1 MDLVAIFL
9 SPPEGRHSGDYVWKV
24 GEADKFAF
32 DRCEPLLL
40 RDFLGVAMSVHF
52 RVLSY
57 FTSSGFWNSFMFN
70 ALTFIDSGECRFVLQ
85 RKQGSRRRKCVFM
98 TFWNV
103 KKKFVWLSVFLL
115 LFILLWHP
123 GRVKEHSS
131 HFSWY
136 ISGWR
141 CLNKSKMQVGF

>member
-1 MDLVAIFL
+1 MDLAAIFL

-57 FTSSGFWNSFMFN
+57 FTSSGF
-70 ALTFIDSGECRFVLQ
+70 
-85 RKQGSRRRKCVFM
+85 
-98 TFWNV
+98 
-103 KKKFVWLSVFLL
+103 
-115 LFILLWHP
+115 
-123 GRVKEHSS
+123 
-131 HFSWY
+131 
-136 ISGWR
+136 
-141 CLNKSKMQVGF
+141 